1 MLDLV
6 KCVCNLFS
14 DGNNEIIEEYY
25 PLVKKNDQLDFD
37 SLLQQARKLTEE
49 KKKKAL

>member
-1 MLDLV
+1 LQ
-6 KCVCNLFS
+6 CVCFLFL

-25 PLVKKNDQLDFD
+25 PLVKKTDELDFD
-37 SLLQQARKLTEE
+37 SLLQQARKLTED